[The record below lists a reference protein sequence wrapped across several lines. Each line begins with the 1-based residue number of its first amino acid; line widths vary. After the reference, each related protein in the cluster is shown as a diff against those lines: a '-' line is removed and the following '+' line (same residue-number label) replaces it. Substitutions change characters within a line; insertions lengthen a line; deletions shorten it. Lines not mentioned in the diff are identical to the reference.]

1 MSDRWTHIWVQL
13 QKKQS
18 SRSLLV
24 SAKDAGTHHAK
35 QLSEGTICCANILVY
50 ANEAT
55 CTYTLTCHGPAT
67 NKHKKKK
74 EKKKIDQFAALFT
87 GKSMDHGICFLQSNM
102 TCFITLQSDVFTF
115 LLFL

>member
-18 SRSLLV
+18 SRSLSV

-74 EKKKIDQFAALFT
+74 KKK
-87 GKSMDHGICFLQSNM
+87 G
-102 TCFITLQSDVFTF
+102 
-115 LLFL
+115 